1 MNNGY
6 GHSAANAHDPLQRI
20 AAQMKAQEQL
30 EAVLQ
35 ATLQNPHTIKRANLN
50 LAALVPTGGGQHEL
64 IVALPSGERW
74 DIPLSAPALA
84 AIHRASAEAEVE
96 QDGDEATS

>member
-74 DIPLSAPALA
+74 DIPLSVPALA
-84 AIHRASAEAEVE
+84 AIHRASAEADAE
-96 QDGDEATS
+96 QDDDDE